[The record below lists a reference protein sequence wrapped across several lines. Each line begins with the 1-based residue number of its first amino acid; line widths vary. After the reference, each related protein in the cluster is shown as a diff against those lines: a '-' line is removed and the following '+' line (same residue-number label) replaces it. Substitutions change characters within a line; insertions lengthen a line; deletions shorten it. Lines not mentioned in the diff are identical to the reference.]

1 MKAARAW
8 SALCCVLSLAT
19 SAMLRLLSGRLPPG
33 EFFGTFLL
41 AQKACLKFLFPNSSL
56 IDCSAF
62 GLLARGRQSP
72 QCDLI

>member
-41 AQKACLKFLFPNSSL
+41 AQKACLKFLFPGYWPEVDNHSNVT
-56 IDCSAF
+56 
-62 GLLARGRQSP
+62 
-72 QCDLI
+72 

>member
-41 AQKACLKFLFPNSSL
+41 AQKACLKFLFVKFNYHPL
-56 IDCSAF
+56 FHI
-62 GLLARGRQSP
+62 
-72 QCDLI
+72 

>member
-1 MKAARAW
+1 
-8 SALCCVLSLAT
+8 
-19 SAMLRLLSGRLPPG
+19 LPPG

-62 GLLARGRQSP
+62 RFLTRGRKSP
-72 QCDLI
+72 QFDLG